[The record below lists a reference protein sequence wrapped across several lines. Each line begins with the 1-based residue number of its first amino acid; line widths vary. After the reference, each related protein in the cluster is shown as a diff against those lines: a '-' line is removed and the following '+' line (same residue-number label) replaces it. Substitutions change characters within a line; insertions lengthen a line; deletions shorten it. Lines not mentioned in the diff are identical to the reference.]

1 MNILLVDGYN
11 IIGAWPELQ
20 ELKKKDLAA
29 ARDRLIEIMAE
40 YQGYSGF
47 KVIVVFDA
55 HYVKG
60 IEKRYQNY
68 QVEVVFTRENESADE
83 WIEKKAIELTNIR
96 NQVYVATS
104 DYTEQWAVFG
114 QGALR
119 ISAREL
125 LIEVKEIEKKIK
137 KKVKKTQEAKSVSKI
152 FLSDEVAEIFE
163 KWRRG
168 QK

>member
-29 ARDRLIEIMAE
+29 ARDRLIEKMAE

-60 IEKRYQNY
+60 TEKQYQNY
-68 QVEVVFTRENESADE
+68 HVDVVFTKENESADE
-83 WIEKKAIELTNIR
+83 WIEKKAIELTNVR

-125 LIEVKEIEKKIK
+125 LIEMKEIERKIE
-137 KKVKKTQEAKSVSKI
+137 KKVRKTQEKKSSKI
-152 FLSDEVAEIFE
+152 SLSEEVAKIFE

-168 QK
+168 K